1 MDNPDVLPYYMEA
14 VKSGYAGTRKRGP
27 RNVPEE
33 EVISEE
39 ASDRDS
45 VDATEQGDTGEG
57 SGEAAREDPLEE
69 H

>member
-1 MDNPDVLPYYMEA
+1 MNNPEVLPYYMEA

-33 EVISEE
+33 EALPEE

-45 VDATEQGDTGEG
+45 VDATEQGVTGKG
-57 SGEAAREDPLEE
+57 SGEAAGEDPLEE
-69 H
+69 Q